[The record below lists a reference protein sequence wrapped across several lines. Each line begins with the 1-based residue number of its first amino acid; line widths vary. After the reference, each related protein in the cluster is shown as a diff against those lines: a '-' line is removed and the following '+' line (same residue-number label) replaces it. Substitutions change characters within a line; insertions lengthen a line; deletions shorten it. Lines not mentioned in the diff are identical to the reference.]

1 MIKDFEKTLRAK
13 FGSAFMA
20 VSEKADFSFPAI
32 IQVREVREDG
42 SVIALMF
49 PDEGKNFYMEIT
61 AVVPMEEQWLVTTPT
76 DRWSFRPLPE
86 KVKRDYIAYMKSY
99 GFKV

>member
-20 VSEKADFSFPAI
+20 VSEKEDFSFPVI
-32 IQVREVREDG
+32 LQMREVRDDG
-42 SVIALMF
+42 TVIAALF
-49 PDEGKNFYMEIT
+49 PDMGKDIYMEIT